1 MHRYTPHQLL
11 HLPHLIASRLAPIY
25 TTSGLRSFAVG
36 SLGIFIPIYILR
48 LLQVQFPG
56 ISLSL
61 QLTGVFLYFALM
73 RVTILL
79 STIPASRFLSRFG
92 VRASIV
98 IGNTLLLFHLLALVF
113 AEDYFYLLL
122 PASILVGILV
132 PFYWIP
138 YHLVFVEE
146 GSRKRFGH
154 EIGGIR
160 VVEQIAGALA
170 PLFGGFVIISFGFST
185 LLLCSLILVF
195 ISTLPSFFLAEHV
208 LKLKHPSLGIV
219 RDFFERRFRKSVFSF
234 FGAGAENA
242 VEGIVWPLFFFLAIE
257 SYLTLGFLTSVVF
270 FISLLT
276 CWIAGIFADTK
287 KNINI
292 FRIGSI
298 LHAALWIAKALT
310 RSLGALFGLDIVS
323 QLSQNFMWMPFD
335 VMVYQEALQY
345 EPFEYLILREL
356 AISFAHLM
364 TILFLAGALTL
375 GFPLQTGFFVAAVGA
390 LCVLL

>member
-98 IGNTLLLFHLLALVF
+98 IGNTLLL
-113 AEDYFYLLL
+113 L

-195 ISTLPSFFLAEHV
+195 
-208 LKLKHPSLGIV
+208 
-219 RDFFERRFRKSVFSF
+219 
-234 FGAGAENA
+234 
-242 VEGIVWPLFFFLAIE
+242 
-257 SYLTLGFLTSVVF
+257 
-270 FISLLT
+270 
-276 CWIAGIFADTK
+276 
-287 KNINI
+287 
-292 FRIGSI
+292 
-298 LHAALWIAKALT
+298 
-310 RSLGALFGLDIVS
+310 
-323 QLSQNFMWMPFD
+323 
-335 VMVYQEALQY
+335 
-345 EPFEYLILREL
+345 
-356 AISFAHLM
+356 
-364 TILFLAGALTL
+364 
-375 GFPLQTGFFVAAVGA
+375 
-390 LCVLL
+390 